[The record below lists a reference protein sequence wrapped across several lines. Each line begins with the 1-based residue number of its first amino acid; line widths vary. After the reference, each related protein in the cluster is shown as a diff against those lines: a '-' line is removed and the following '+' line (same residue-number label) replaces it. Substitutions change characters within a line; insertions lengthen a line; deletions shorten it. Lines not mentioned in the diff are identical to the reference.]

1 MKYVNSKGH
10 DLCITKSLA
19 SAFFALGWHDQSS
32 KIDSF
37 GVVILVGLVG
47 QALDRVVIY
56 TKTLFPRWVTIS
68 MFSRKFDWQTNI

>member
-37 GVVILVGLVG
+37 GVVILVGTGLGPSGDLHKDTLSSMGYHFNV
-47 QALDRVVIY
+47 L
-56 TKTLFPRWVTIS
+56 TKI
-68 MFSRKFDWQTNI
+68 